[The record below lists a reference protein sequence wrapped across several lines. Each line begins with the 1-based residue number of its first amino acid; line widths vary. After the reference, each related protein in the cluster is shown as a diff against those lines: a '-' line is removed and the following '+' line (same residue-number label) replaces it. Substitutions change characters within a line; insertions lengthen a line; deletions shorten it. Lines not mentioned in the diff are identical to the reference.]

1 MDDEQSLEDVLNEI
15 GGQDPLPTG
24 SPIDITQ
31 IQPPII
37 EEPIEPAKPKT
48 IPLPTPELLAP
59 SGPPETII
67 AEVKPDV
74 MQIDAAKLVKQ
85 YLTVYEKFLNNYDA
99 DRGQIEKTILHL
111 EDIVFNVGGAQRVH
125 IEMLVAALRTKSETN
140 GNIVKALDS
149 VAKILAAAKG
159 TQVLINNNNSGSAQ
173 QDLAKILEKPPYPDE
188 KR

>member
-1 MDDEQSLEDVLNEI
+1 MDEDENLKNVLDEI
-15 GGQDPLPTG
+15 GGTVDPLAVD
-24 SPIDITQ
+24 PIDITK
-31 IQPPII
+31 IQPPIV
-37 EEPIEPAKPKT
+37 EEPLLLPPIQPPADAT
-48 IPLPTPELLAP
+48 LV
-59 SGPPETII
+59 
-67 AEVKPDV
+67 EVKPDA

-99 DRGQIEKTILHL
+99 DRGQIEKTIKHL

-125 IEMLVAALRTKSETN
+125 IEMLVAALRTKAETN

-159 TQVLINNNNSGSAQ
+159 TQVLINNNNSSSAQ
-173 QDLAKILEKPPYPDE
+173 QDLAKILEKPLYPDE